1 MEKRINVGSLI
12 RTWGLEKNPKLINVG
27 PTFIS
32 DYRVVIITFMSKVQ
46 FITFVVIKSLSN
58 NIIKWDIS
66 ASVNIVFELFANHS
80 ITNFK

>member
-1 MEKRINVGSLI
+1 M
-12 RTWGLEKNPKLINVG
+12 EKNPKLINVG
-27 PTFIS
+27 HTFIP

-80 ITNFK
+80 FTNFK